1 MFSKICG
8 YKSYRD
14 KEVWFH
20 LESVMLCFLKV
31 KKKRKKRH
39 REMRLLRIKLEVKMN
54 GQQMPNKISRE

>member
-20 LESVMLCFLKV
+20 LDSVMLCFLKV
-31 KKKRKKRH
+31 KKKKKKKTQRN
-39 REMRLLRIKLEVKMN
+39 EVIEDKA
-54 GQQMPNKISRE
+54 